1 MNGKEYVSNVLEKVK
16 KTNSG
21 EKEFLDAV
29 TEVLNS
35 LIPVFDKHPDFI
47 EGGLL

>member
-1 MNGKEYVSNVLEKVK
+1 MTGCEYVASVLEKVK
-16 KTNSG
+16 KMNAS

-35 LIPVFDKHPDFI
+35 LVPVFDKHP
-47 EGGLL
+47 ELG